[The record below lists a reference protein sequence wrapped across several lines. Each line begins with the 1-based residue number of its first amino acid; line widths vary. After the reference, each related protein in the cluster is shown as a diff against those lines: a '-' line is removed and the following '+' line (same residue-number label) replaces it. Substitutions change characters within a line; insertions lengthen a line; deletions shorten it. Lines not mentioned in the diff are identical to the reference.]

1 MEHQVIMEWK
11 PTLYEYNQKEIITPW
26 PLQYES
32 AVIHQGVFLKF
43 VIFKNLPKI
52 AIFGFMGRAK
62 FSFIIKMWF
71 SEVC

>member
-26 PLQYES
+26 LLQYES
-32 AVIHQGVFLKF
+32 AVIHQGLFLKF

-52 AIFGFMGRAK
+52 AIFGFMGHAK
-62 FSFIIKMWF
+62 FNFIIKM
-71 SEVC
+71 